1 MKYIKYLSLMV
12 AAMLT
17 FASCETDIERPSIL
31 PIDEV
36 VAPVL
41 NEMSDVAINAN
52 NGDELVTFI
61 SSKVDFGQNI
71 VPQYLLYLTYGDVV
85 ANVTSSTKNMI
96 TVTKKDLNSWIV
108 NSLGVEANEV
118 VEIGAYIVAQAGNA
132 EVFTAPSNTVN
143 FTVSTFKAAFGKIH
157 IVGVFNNWTNA
168 AGMPCIWETAGG
180 SKIYSGMFNMTEN
193 ANANG
198 LSGFKFVIKAGD
210 WDNANQ
216 YNWDSFSSMSECVVN
231 ENTDGNLE
239 VPVGYYKI
247 TVDANKMSL
256 ETIKVSHCVIR
267 GSWDASWN
275 VPIAMVYDAS
285 TNIWKSETAIDGGSE
300 FKLCLDMDWKESY
313 GVDDGGA
320 AEIYDETDNLPA
332 ENIAL
337 GDGDGDANITV
348 PGTGK
353 FYVCLHA
360 NRTPWALS
368 FQAE

>member
-52 NGDELVTFI
+52 NGGELVTFI

-132 EVFTAPSNTVN
+132 ELFTAPSNTVN
-143 FTVSTFKAAFGKIH
+143 FTVATFKAAFGKIY
-157 IVGVFNNWTNA
+157 IVGAFNNWTNA
-168 AGMPCIWETAGG
+168 TGMPYIWETAGG
-180 SKIYSGMFNMTEN
+180 NKCYSGMFNFSD
-193 ANANG
+193 AG
-198 LSGFKFVIKAGD
+198 DGFSGFKFVTEPGSWDVQYNYKSFSGGLSDFITSTDG
-210 WDNANQ
+210 DNANI
-216 YNWDSFSSMSECVVN
+216 
-231 ENTDGNLE
+231 T
-239 VPVGYYKI
+239 VPAGYYKLNI
-247 TVDANKMSL
+247 DMNKMSL
-256 ETIKVSHCVIR
+256 EAIKVSHCVIR